1 MAERARKLRLK
12 LKKEKE
18 EQKVDEHKEEE
29 TNVNVDKKETKQNKG
44 KIIFKKIELSSDDDD
59 DDKNNSDDSSYYEP
73 QVRGKNNN
81 MVQQRSKTP
90 ILRKSQKLSKEMH
103 IDDNE
108 MEPLTFLNNLNE
120 NNNYEYQLPQVD
132 FGFDLD
138 KLISGNINNN
148 EEHSVMN
155 SSLNNSNINQD
166 TSIHEMPSMKVNL
179 MDIMQAR
186 INLKKINNVRNS
198 RKIKSSLKQTNT
210 NKEDDNGNIM
220 KLRKLSPSKTKVS
233 KLLIDKGW
241 NKNLNEMINEKVE
254 EVKLLPGFNLNNKIN
269 DILNKR
275 KGRSKYFFEND
286 LDVKVIKR
294 VGNEFKRKVYNVD
307 LVSIMKQTVKS

>member
-18 EQKVDEHKEEE
+18 EQKVDEHKEE
-29 TNVNVDKKETKQNKG
+29 TSVNVDEKESKQNKG
-44 KIIFKKIELSSDDDD
+44 KIIFKKIELSSDDDN
-59 DDKNNSDDSSYYEP
+59 DDKDSDDSSYYEP
-73 QVRGKNNN
+73 PVRGKNN
-81 MVQQRSKTP
+81 VVQRSKTP

-103 IDDNE
+103 IDNNNDDE
-108 MEPLTFLNNLNE
+108 IEPLTFLNNLNE
-120 NNNYEYQLPQVD
+120 NNNNEYQLPQVD

-155 SSLNNSNINQD
+155 SSLNNSHINQD

-198 RKIKSSLKQTNT
+198 RKIKSSLKQANT
-210 NKEDDNGNIM
+210 NKEDDDNIM

-233 KLLIDKGW
+233 KLLIEKEW
-241 NKNLNEMINEKVE
+241 NKNLNEMINQKVE
-254 EVKLLPGFNLNNKIN
+254 EVKLLPGFNLNNKIS

-286 LDVKVIKR
+286 PDVKVIK
-294 VGNEFKRKVYNVD
+294 GDSNEFKRKVYNVD

>member
-18 EQKVDEHKEEE
+18 EQKVDEHKEE
-29 TNVNVDKKETKQNKG
+29 TSVNVDEKESKQNKG
-44 KIIFKKIELSSDDDD
+44 KIIFKKIELSSDDDN
-59 DDKNNSDDSSYYEP
+59 DDKDSDDSSYYELP
-73 QVRGKNNN
+73 VRGKNN
-81 MVQQRSKTP
+81 VVQRSKTP

-103 IDDNE
+103 IDNNNDDE
-108 MEPLTFLNNLNE
+108 IEPLTFLNNLNE
-120 NNNYEYQLPQVD
+120 NNNNEYQLPQVD

-210 NKEDDNGNIM
+210 NKEDECNIM

-233 KLLIDKGW
+233 KLLIEKEW
-241 NKNLNEMINEKVE
+241 NKNLNEMINQKVE

-286 LDVKVIKR
+286 PDVKVIK
-294 VGNEFKRKVYNVD
+294 GDSNEFKRKVYNVD

>member
-12 LKKEKE
+12 FKKEKE
-18 EQKVDEHKEEE
+18 EQKVDEHKEE
-29 TNVNVDKKETKQNKG
+29 TSVNVDEKESKQNKG
-44 KIIFKKIELSSDDDD
+44 KIIFKKIELSSDDDN
-59 DDKNNSDDSSYYEP
+59 DDKDSDDSSYYELP
-73 QVRGKNNN
+73 VRGKNN
-81 MVQQRSKTP
+81 VVQRSKTP

-103 IDDNE
+103 IDNNNDDE
-108 MEPLTFLNNLNE
+108 IEPLTFLNNLNE
-120 NNNYEYQLPQVD
+120 NNNNEYQLPQVD

-210 NKEDDNGNIM
+210 NKEDECNIM

-233 KLLIDKGW
+233 KLLIEKEW
-241 NKNLNEMINEKVE
+241 NKNLNEMINQKVE

-269 DILNKR
+269 DILDNRKR
-275 KGRSKYFFEND
+275 MKYLFEND
-286 LDVKVIKR
+286 PDVMVIK
-294 VGNEFKRKVYNVD
+294 GENYEFKRKKYNVD

>member
-18 EQKVDEHKEEE
+18 EQKVEEHKEE
-29 TNVNVDKKETKQNKG
+29 TSVNVDTKESKQNKG

-59 DDKNNSDDSSYYEP
+59 DDKDSDDSSCYEP
-73 QVRGKNNN
+73 PVRGKNN
-81 MVQQRSKTP
+81 VVQRSKTP

-103 IDDNE
+103 IDNDE
-108 MEPLTFLNNLNE
+108 IEPLTFLNNLND
-120 NNNYEYQLPQVD
+120 NNNNNEYQLPQVD

-138 KLISGNINNN
+138 KLISGHINNN
-148 EEHSVMN
+148 EEHSIMN
-155 SSLNNSNINQD
+155 SNLNNSNINQD
-166 TSIHEMPSMKVNL
+166 TSIHEIPSMKVNL

-186 INLKKINNVRNS
+186 NNLKKINNVRNS

-210 NKEDDNGNIM
+210 NKEDEGNIK

-233 KLLIDKGW
+233 KLLIEKGW

-275 KGRSKYFFEND
+275 KGGGSKYFFEND
-286 LDVKVIKR
+286 PDVKVIK
-294 VGNEFKRKVYNVD
+294 GDSNEFKRKVYNVD

>member
-18 EQKVDEHKEEE
+18 EQKVDEHKEE
-29 TNVNVDKKETKQNKG
+29 TSVNVDEKESKQNKG
-44 KIIFKKIELSSDDDD
+44 KIIFKKIELSSDDDN
-59 DDKNNSDDSSYYEP
+59 DDKDSDDSSYYELP
-73 QVRGKNNN
+73 VRGKNN
-81 MVQQRSKTP
+81 VVQRSKTP

-103 IDDNE
+103 IDNNNDDE
-108 MEPLTFLNNLNE
+108 IEPLTFLNNLNE
-120 NNNYEYQLPQVD
+120 NNNNEYQLPQVD

-155 SSLNNSNINQD
+155 SSLNNSHINQD

-210 NKEDDNGNIM
+210 NKEDECNIM

-233 KLLIDKGW
+233 KLLIEKEW
-241 NKNLNEMINEKVE
+241 NKNLNEMINQKVE
-254 EVKLLPGFNLNNKIN
+254 EVKLLPGFNLNNKIS

-286 LDVKVIKR
+286 PDVKVIK
-294 VGNEFKRKVYNVD
+294 GDSNEFKRKVYNVD